1 MGANQH
7 KIGGLARSWCSI
19 LALCQASCH
28 ARSRKL
34 FIFFVPH
41 IVALWYMVQAYQGR
55 YCEILVISRIA
66 REQHWV

>member
-1 MGANQH
+1 M
-7 KIGGLARSWCSI
+7 
-19 LALCQASCH
+19 ALCQASCH

-41 IVALWYMVQAYQGR
+41 IVALWYMVQTYQGR